1 MRGFTKEDPVSIHQS
16 RLQWPALQRT
26 TAFSKSHHCHRAP
39 GGDTV
44 MPSTRKTCCCT
55 APGLGL
61 PRSHK
66 YSWTPEPLLSAYT
79 SDSSSADSWAPDPS
93 FMVGLT
99 SASGP
104 QICSWATIACALAHS
119 SVVTPWALAS
129 NTTMRTTPVSWAGC
143 QERFPWPQLLAMGEK
158 KIRRFPVALTSPMDT
173 CSLGHWEPPQCAVS
187 T

>member
-1 MRGFTKEDPVSIHQS
+1 MRAFTKEDPVSIHQS
-16 RLQWPALQRT
+16 RPQWPALQRT

-39 GGDTV
+39 GEGDAV
-44 MPSTRKTCCCT
+44 RPSTRKTCCCT

-79 SDSSSADSWAPDPS
+79 SDSSSAVSWAPDPS
-93 FMVGLT
+93 SMAGLT

-104 QICSWATIACALAHS
+104 QTCSWATIVCALAHS

-129 NTTMRTTPVSWAGC
+129 TTTMRRTPVSWAGC
-143 QERFPWPQLLAMGEK
+143 QDFLGHNNSPWEK
-158 KIRRFPVALTSPMDT
+158 KRSEGSP
-173 CSLGHWEPPQCAVS
+173 
-187 T
+187 